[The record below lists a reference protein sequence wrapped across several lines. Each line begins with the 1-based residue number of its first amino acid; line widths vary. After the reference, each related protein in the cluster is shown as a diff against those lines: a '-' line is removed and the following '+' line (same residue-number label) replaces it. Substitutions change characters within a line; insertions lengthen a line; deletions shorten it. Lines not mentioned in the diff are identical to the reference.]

1 MSKIIYEKNWKKN
14 MAYLLTSQSISM
26 IGTMLVQ
33 YAIIWHI
40 TVSTSSGMVIGLMS
54 CVGLL
59 PMSLVMSYGGVL
71 ADCLN
76 RKKIVIISDG
86 CVAIISLLLAI
97 VLFGNSDMRNN
108 IPLLLG
114 VSFLRSIGQG
124 FQSPAV
130 SSIVPQITPEKYLVR
145 INGIDQTIQ
154 AAMML
159 VSPSLSAVLLAEISL
174 EWVLLVDFITAV
186 IGIFVMLFKVKIP
199 LLALEKKNSIK
210 VLEEI
215 KIGIKYI
222 RTHKILVTLISIGF
236 IGSVLSTAASN
247 LGPLQVTRKFHDG
260 IWQLS
265 VIETGFA
272 LGMLAGGSIVSAF
285 GDVKNKIKMIAL
297 GYALLIIP
305 FMLLG
310 ITSNFWIYL
319 TTMVVIGSV
328 VPISRTAMISFLQSE
343 TDNDYMGRVTSVVT
357 MIISIASPT
366 TMLILGLLA
375 DIISIDWIMIV
386 SGVMLIPFV
395 VWISRKLF

>member
-40 TVSTSSGMVIGLMS
+40 TISTNSGMVIGLMS

-59 PMSLVMSYGGVL
+59 PMVLVMPYGGVL
-71 ADCLN
+71 ADCFN

-114 VSFLRSIGQG
+114 VLLLRSIGQG

-159 VSPSLSAVLLAEISL
+159 VSPSLSAILLAGISL
-174 EWVLLVDFITAV
+174 EWILSIDFITAV

-199 LLALEKKNSIK
+199 LLAPEKENSIK

-222 RTHKILVTLISIGF
+222 RAHKILVTLISIGF
-236 IGSVLSTAASN
+236 IGSFLSTAASN
-247 LGPLQVTRKFHDG
+247 LSPLQVTRKFHDG

-272 LGMLAGGSIVSAF
+272 LGMLAGGLIISTF
-285 GDVKNKIKMIAL
+285 GDAKNKIKMIVL
-297 GYALLIIP
+297 GYTLLIIP

-310 ITSNFWIYL
+310 VTSNFWIYL

-343 TDNDYMGRVTSVVT
+343 TDNDYMGRVMSVVT

-366 TMLILGLLA
+366 TMLILGPLS
-375 DIISIDWIMIV
+375 DIISIDWIMV
-386 SGVMLIPFV
+386 FSGIMLIPFV
-395 VWISRKLF
+395 VWISRKFF